1 MRLINSPIS
10 QFDYKQHT
18 FYVKRDDLLDPQFSG
33 NKARKLAYYLE
44 NSLPHIDTLVSYGGS
59 QSNLMY
65 SLSCLAKLKQWNFI
79 YYIKTLSTQAKSETS
94 GNLTYSLQNGM
105 QLIELKNDYN
115 SFCDNLASTI
125 KSNQLLIKQG
135 GAQIEAEYGIRQL
148 AHEIRV
154 WAQQQNFQQLTI
166 FIASGTGT
174 SALYLQKHLPEFE
187 VYTTNCV
194 GSPEYLLKQFS
205 ELITTTQKIPTL
217 LANNTYR
224 FATPYAELYKT
235 ITDIQNTSQIEF
247 DMVYDPIAWNI
258 LLNHLNKISSPILY
272 IHCGGAIGNTTMLRR
287 YKKILS

>member
-115 SFCDNLASTI
+115 SFCDNLASTM

-135 GAQIEAEYGIRQL
+135 GAQIEAEYGIQQL
-148 AHEIRV
+148 AHEIRA
-154 WAQQQNFQQLTI
+154 WAQQQNFQQLAI

-194 GSPEYLLKQFS
+194 GSPEYLLKQF
-205 ELITTTQKIPTL
+205 EALITTKQNKPNIL
-217 LANNTYR
+217 VNDTYR

-272 IHCGGAIGNTTMLRR
+272 IHCGGTIGNTTMLKR